1 MFKRWL
7 YIEEIIKLCRED
19 KVCWNSVKTEIWGI
33 TGELIRVLISKDFPS
48 FLLTPFFPTLHW
60 LPSPPSQYTCS
71 LVETIILHMRSSR
84 IRPGFLRERKCYFW
98 IHISP
103 VFHSFYLNGAQPLP
117 KICTEGNYALEGV
130 YYIEVEEGRRNCCS
144 YKRWSILSSRAH
156 LHNNGKSF
164 PHYSEDGQ
172 LKPAQRGQDPV
183 NGLYGWLS
191 HKDVYYWAKRL
202 RLFLSRNR
210 VRRLWILRSPWWLWT
225 SLITF
230 RWWICVWCWGWY
242 YILR

>member
-1 MFKRWL
+1 MNDLDTQKKLVDINMFNKYSVCRKAKKLLKVVYTILSWIAEAYHTCHKVFKRWL

-48 FLLTPFFPTLHW
+48 FLLTPFFSTLHW

-103 VFHSFYLNGAQPLP
+103 VLPL
-117 KICTEGNYALEGV
+117 ILFE
-130 YYIEVEEGRRNCCS
+130 RR
-144 YKRWSILSSRAH
+144 A
-156 LHNNGKSF
+156 
-164 PHYSEDGQ
+164 
-172 LKPAQRGQDPV
+172 
-183 NGLYGWLS
+183 
-191 HKDVYYWAKRL
+191 
-202 RLFLSRNR
+202 
-210 VRRLWILRSPWWLWT
+210 
-225 SLITF
+225 TF
-230 RWWICVWCWGWY
+230 T
-242 YILR
+242 